1 MPRLTSF
8 IFFLAVAL
16 SIVAAI
22 HYYFWVRLV
31 RGLLLPAWPHRI
43 LSAVVVALALS
54 VPASFWLGH
63 AIPTGRSRVVLL
75 ALYCWIGFMFLLLA
89 LLVATEPLR
98 LLAPLSQ
105 RLAGPVLD
113 AQRSLTLS
121 RALAVA
127 AVLGAAGLG
136 TVALRRG
143 LGPVAT
149 RELSVFIPRL
159 PQALAGTTIVQLCDL
174 HTGPTLRREFV
185 ERVVR
190 QTNALD
196 PDIVAI
202 VGDLVDGSVQQLKEM
217 VEPLRELRARH
228 GVYFVTGN
236 HEYYSGVE
244 EWLAYLPTL
253 GIRVLDNERVSIGDA
268 GQYFDLAGVNDW
280 NGASIDPRHGADLGR
295 ALAGRDGS
303 RPVVLLAHQPRAV
316 HEASRFG
323 VDLQLS
329 GHTHGGQIWPWN
341 YLVRLQQPLVS
352 GVKRFGRT
360 TLFVSNGTGH
370 WGPPMRLGFPAEIT
384 VVRLLPGGEGPHAIL
399 RPVRDVPR

>member
-8 IFFLAVAL
+8 ALFFTVAL
-16 SIVAAI
+16 SIVVAI

-31 RGLLLPAWPHRI
+31 RVLVLPAWPHRI

-63 AIPTGRSRVVLL
+63 AIPAGRGRVLLVVL
-75 ALYCWIGFMFLLLA
+75 YSWMGFMFLLLA
-89 LLVATEPLR
+89 LLAATEPLR
-98 LLAPLSQ
+98 LLVWLSQ
-105 RLAGPVLD
+105 RLGGPVLD
-113 AQRSLTLS
+113 AQQSRTFA
-121 RALAVA
+121 RALAVTV
-127 AVLGAAGLG
+127 VLGASGLG
-136 TVALRRG
+136 TVALQQG
-143 LGPVAT
+143 LGPIAT
-149 RELSVFIPRL
+149 RELSVSIPRL
-159 PQALAGTTIVQLCDL
+159 PQSLASTTIVQLCDL
-174 HTGPTLRREFV
+174 HLGPTLRRDFV

-217 VEPLRELRARH
+217 VEPLRELKTRR

-244 EWLAYLPTL
+244 EWLAYLPKL
-253 GIRVLDNERVSIGDA
+253 GIRVLDNERVCIGDPQQ
-268 GQYFDLAGVNDW
+268 GFDLAGVNDW
-280 NGASIDPRHGADLGR
+280 TGASIDPRYGADLGR
-295 ALAGRDGS
+295 ALRGRDSS

-316 HEASRFG
+316 HEAERLG

-329 GHTHGGQIWPWN
+329 CHTHGGQIWPWN

-360 TLFVSNGTGH
+360 LLVVSNGAGY
-370 WGPPMRLGFPAEIT
+370 WGPPMRLGAPAEIT
-384 VVRLLPGGEGPHAIL
+384 VVRLLSGGSSPHKTPQSMSEAS
-399 RPVRDVPR
+399 P